1 MGVCVCPQSRGV
13 NAHSILEAGRSF
25 QGTNT
30 LFRSTMPNPSDH
42 RCPSLEEQCIFTVFI
57 SVCEK
62 VLVAQTV
69 ACQGPVSMGFSRQ
82 EYWSG

>member
-1 MGVCVCPQSRGV
+1 MGVCVCPRSQGV
-13 NAHSILEAGRSF
+13 NTRSILEAGRSF

-30 LFRSTMPNPSDH
+30 LPNSSDH

-82 EYWSG
+82 EY